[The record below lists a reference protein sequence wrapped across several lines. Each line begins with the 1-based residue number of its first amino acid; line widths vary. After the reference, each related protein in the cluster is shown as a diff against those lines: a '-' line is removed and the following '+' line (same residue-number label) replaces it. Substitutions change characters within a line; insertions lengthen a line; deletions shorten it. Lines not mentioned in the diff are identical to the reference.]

1 MTLEQTLQ
9 NQIEESEK
17 LLNRSI
23 DDTIYRSDLEK
34 RIGLINWVLK
44 NIKNRNIPI
53 YEGLWNLK

>member
-17 LLNRSI
+17 LLNRPI